1 MYKLQLLLCLTFNLN
16 IMNPINLVIPEGN
29 FIFRNKPN
37 SKGERKLYLR
47 YYISGIPVM
56 SSTKIAV
63 KPSDWNARKQK
74 IKAKY
79 LLADKYNSILNLL
92 KIQTDKQMQSY
103 NKPLTTEVVALMM
116 SGKFMASKPERKNEK
131 RQDFIQYALDYN
143 QQNYNLEKIAY
154 STYSNDSYCIIMFR
168 TYYSRLTGEGILP
181 MDEITM
187 EIFRQYKEYCLM
199 TGNKKQSINKKLKPL
214 FKAFSHAA
222 KSDLISAKLAATI
235 TYEGYFD
242 LKKRKYESEVENGE
256 INYLTIEQLSEF
268 YNLYN
273 KVKHDRTREFIDMFM
288 FSFYSCGLRFSDL
301 LTLEWN
307 HIDWIKKE
315 IHKNLFKSK
324 APHNIPL
331 TDAGMEIL
339 ENWRQKGY
347 NSRFVFNLLSE
358 NFDLDNPAMLDM
370 LRKSK
375 NRSLQTSLN
384 ELGRKMSTA
393 LPFNLSIH
401 CARHTFAVKALNDG
415 VSLHILSTLL
425 GHGSIVTT
433 EKVYAKYLPS
443 TITEEVRAKMNYKIG
458 LSV

>member
-1 MYKLQLLLCLTFNLN
+1 
-16 IMNPINLVIPEGN
+16 MNPINFVSPEGS

-37 SKGERKLYLR
+37 AKGERTLYLR
-47 YYISGIPVM
+47 YYIRGIPVM
-56 SSTKIAV
+56 SSTRIAV
-63 KPSDWNARKQK
+63 KPSDWNAQKQK
-74 IKAKY
+74 VKATH
-79 LLADKYNSILNLL
+79 LLSDKYNNVLSLF
-92 KIQTDKQMQSY
+92 KAQTDKQIQSY
-103 NKPLTTEVVALMM
+103 DKPLTIEVITLMM
-116 SGKFMASKPERKNEK
+116 SGKFIEPKSDKTNEK
-131 RQDFIQYALDYN
+131 KQDFIQYALDYK
-143 QQNYNLEKIAY
+143 QLNYDLERLAY
-154 STYSNDSYCIIMFR
+154 STYNNDNYCIEMFR
-168 TYYSRLTGEGILP
+168 SYYCRLTGESVLP
-181 MDEITM
+181 LDEITM
-187 EIFRQYKEYCLM
+187 DIFRQYKEYCMM
-199 TGNKKQSINKKLKPL
+199 TGNKKQSVNKKLKPL
-214 FKAFSHAA
+214 FKAINYAA
-222 KSDLISAKLAATI
+222 KSELIPVKLATVI
-235 TYEGYFD
+235 THEGYFD
-242 LKKRKYESEVENGE
+242 LKKRKYESDVEDEEV
-256 INYLTIEQLSEF
+256 NYLTMEQLYEF

-315 IHKNLFKSK
+315 IHKNIFKSK
-324 APHNIPL
+324 TPHNIPL

-347 NSRFVFNLLSE
+347 NSRFVFDLLSE
-358 NFDLDNPAMLDM
+358 NFDLDNPALLDM
-370 LRKSK
+370 QRKSK

-443 TITEEVRAKMNYKIG
+443 TITEEVRSKMNYKIE
-458 LSV
+458 LKVPD